1 MDGWTGLGSRMK
13 AAGSTRLMAAFGGA
27 AAFLLAAIVFLLVIG
42 LLLLATLAQMAL
54 YAFGDSYSFSESL
67 VKATPI
73 LLCALAVILPAR
85 LGLITVG
92 GEGQLYFGALTGT
105 AIVVAFPEG
114 QTFLLL
120 PAMVIAGAIGGA
132 IWSGAAGLL
141 RARFNVNETISTLL
155 TNYVA
160 VQLVNYVTYG
170 PWKDPASLGW
180 PATISFPPAATVPT
194 LFGTRVHIGLVVG
207 VIAAMVLHVGVT
219 RSRWGIALSV
229 LAGNRKVGA
238 MAGFSFVRQTVLV
251 MAIGGALA
259 GFAGICETSAIQGRL
274 QAGLSVGYGLTG
286 FLVAWLSGQHFL
298 HAVPI
303 AILIGGLISA
313 GDALQLYSK
322 IPSASATILQGLLFV
337 AALASSGLASRRN
350 GTHG

>member
-1 MDGWTGLGSRMK
+1 MSSAGRVRLVAACGGS
-13 AAGSTRLMAAFGGA
+13 
-27 AAFLLAAIVFLLVIG
+27 AAFLLAAILFLLAIG
-42 LLLLATLAQMAL
+42 QPPLATLAQMVL
-54 YAFGDSYSFSESL
+54 YAFGDSYSLSESL

-105 AIVVAFPEG
+105 AMVIAFPTG
-114 QTFLLL
+114 PAVVLL
-120 PAMVIAGAIGGA
+120 PAMLAAGAAGGA

-141 RARFNVNETISTLL
+141 RARCNVNETISTLL

-160 VQLVNYVTYG
+160 IVLVNYVIYG
-170 PWKDPASLGW
+170 PWKDPSSLGW
-180 PATISFPPAATVPT
+180 PATIPFPPAATVPS
-194 LFGTRVHIGLVVG
+194 LFGTRVHIGLIIG
-207 VIAAMVLHVGVT
+207 IIAALILHVAVT
-219 RSRWGIALSV
+219 RTRWGIALNV
-229 LAGNRKVGA
+229 LSGNPKVGA
-238 MAGFSFVRQTVLV
+238 MAGFSFVRQTLLV

-298 HAVPI
+298 RAVPI
-303 AILIGGLISA
+303 AILIGGLIAA

-322 IPSASATILQGLLFV
+322 IPSASAIILQGLLFV
-337 AALASSGLASRRN
+337 AALGASGLAARRSAA
-350 GTHG
+350 HG